1 MSDAC
6 SLKKLITMKKIII
19 SSVLAVVAIYNSI
32 YIESLDD
39 LKQKKDSNFDF
50 AKYSQDLYQQIL
62 AKSQAVEL
70 SQLLSSFAENDHANI
85 AKYGN
90 RLGIGSSAYYLVKCQ
105 AKILEVQ
112 GDRLKVLA
120 AGNRPL
126 EIDTKFIFGNA
137 IRDASGLVKLT
148 DFKTT
153 AEFNKIS
160 ESLNTIIREKA
171 IPEELKTIK
180 AGDTIDI
187 VGAVKLGEKQ
197 HDLLNLSVLPI
208 KISKI

>member
-1 MSDAC
+1 
-6 SLKKLITMKKIII
+6 MKKIII

-39 LKQKKDSNFDF
+39 LKQKKESNFDF

-62 AKSQAVEL
+62 SKSQAVEL
-70 SQLLSSFAENDHANI
+70 SQLLSSFAAKDHASVV
-85 AKYGN
+85 KYGN

-120 AGNRPL
+120 SGNRPL

-171 IPEELKTIK
+171 IPDEIKTVK
-180 AGDTIDI
+180 VGDTIDL

-197 HDLLNLSVLPI
+197 EDLLNLSVLPI

>member
-1 MSDAC
+1 
-6 SLKKLITMKKIII
+6 MKKIII

-50 AKYSQDLYQQIL
+50 AKYSQDLYQQML
-62 AKSQAVEL
+62 SKSQAVEL
-70 SQLLSSFAENDHANI
+70 SQLLSSFAENDHASI

-112 GDRLKVLA
+112 GYRLKVLTS
-120 AGNRPL
+120 GNRPL

-171 IPEELKTIK
+171 IPDEIKTVK
-180 AGDTIDI
+180 VGDTIDL

-197 HDLLNLSVLPI
+197 QDLLNLSVLPI

>member
-1 MSDAC
+1 
-6 SLKKLITMKKIII
+6 MKKIII

-32 YIESLDD
+32 YIESLDE
-39 LKQKKDSNFDF
+39 LKQKKESNFDF

-62 AKSQAVEL
+62 SKSQAVEL
-70 SQLLSSFAENDHANI
+70 SQLLSSFATKNHASV

-90 RLGIGSSAYYLVKCQ
+90 RLGIGSSAYYLVKCR
-105 AKILEVQ
+105 AKILEIK

-120 AGNRPL
+120 SGNRPL

-160 ESLNTIIREKA
+160 ESLNTIIREKV
-171 IPEELKTIK
+171 IPEKLKSLK
-180 AGDTIDI
+180 SGDTIDLI
-187 VGAVKLGEKQ
+187 CAIKLGEKQ
-197 HDLLNLSVLPI
+197 QDLLNLNVLPI

>member
-1 MSDAC
+1 
-6 SLKKLITMKKIII
+6 MKKIII

-39 LKQKKDSNFDF
+39 LKQKKESNFDF

-62 AKSQAVEL
+62 SKSQAVDL
-70 SQLLSSFAENDHANI
+70 SQLLSSFAAKDHASVS
-85 AKYGN
+85 KYGN

-112 GDRLKVLA
+112 GYRLKVLTA
-120 AGNRPL
+120 DNRPL

-171 IPEELKTIK
+171 IPDEIKTVK
-180 AGDTIDI
+180 VGDTIDL

-197 HDLLNLSVLPI
+197 EDLLNLSVLPI